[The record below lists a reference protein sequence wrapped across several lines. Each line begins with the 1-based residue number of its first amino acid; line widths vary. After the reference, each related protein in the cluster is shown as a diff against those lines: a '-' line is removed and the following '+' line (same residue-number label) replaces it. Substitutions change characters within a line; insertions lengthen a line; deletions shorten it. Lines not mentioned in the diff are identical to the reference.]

1 MANLRNF
8 LPGYDV
14 GVKAPQAFTV
24 SYAWNRDHNE
34 AWPAQPYGVPPTSR
48 FYCNNNGGKCC
59 NWTVPQGTTFAV
71 FELWGGGASGVGGCC
86 CMQGMPGD
94 GGSYAIK
101 STNVSGGDTFT
112 ICAGRSGCCL
122 YAGNNYNGHPSFV
135 MGTPTGGS
143 CFCAVACGGGCSNC
157 THCHGYFSCYGCCMT
172 CYRCGNQPNNVDFG
186 ISGYSGSAQRSQ
198 HCGDRGLSFRPT
210 APMAQSGPLIGPN
223 GCCARGGECQ
233 GFGAWPG
240 GGGENGQNY
249 GGGCCCGSPGAEG
262 AVYVVYY

>member
-34 AWPAQPYGVPPTSR
+34 AWPAQPYGVPPNSR

-101 STNVSGGDTFT
+101 SLT
-112 ICAGRSGCCL
+112 
-122 YAGNNYNGHPSFV
+122 
-135 MGTPTGGS
+135 
-143 CFCAVACGGGCSNC
+143 
-157 THCHGYFSCYGCCMT
+157 
-172 CYRCGNQPNNVDFG
+172 
-186 ISGYSGSAQRSQ
+186 
-198 HCGDRGLSFRPT
+198 
-210 APMAQSGPLIGPN
+210 
-223 GCCARGGECQ
+223 
-233 GFGAWPG
+233 
-240 GGGENGQNY
+240 
-249 GGGCCCGSPGAEG
+249 
-262 AVYVVYY
+262 